1 MNTILIDLNILHIQE
16 NAWLQSLG
24 CFETNMLLIFQ
35 ITSGNFTYTDNFV
48 KWDTLTWTKCL
59 LVYYYEGCIIFS
71 CFIRNPLKP
80 SLYLQNDLLPEGTIS
95 GQNRHGY
102 TISNVDR
109 FHAGRYTC
117 HADNGVGAAA
127 TAKIALQVLCK
138 YNKLNFE
145 VMPFECTDISINI
158 KPILHT
164 WCL

>member
-1 MNTILIDLNILHIQE
+1 M
-16 NAWLQSLG
+16 
-24 CFETNMLLIFQ
+24 
-35 ITSGNFTYTDNFV
+35 
-48 KWDTLTWTKCL
+48 
-59 LVYYYEGCIIFS
+59 YYYEGCIIFS

-145 VMPFECTDISINI
+145 VMQFECTDISINI

-164 WCL
+164 

>member
-1 MNTILIDLNILHIQE
+1 M
-16 NAWLQSLG
+16 
-24 CFETNMLLIFQ
+24 
-35 ITSGNFTYTDNFV
+35 
-48 KWDTLTWTKCL
+48 
-59 LVYYYEGCIIFS
+59 YYYEGCIIFS

-138 YNKLNFE
+138 YKKLLFFE
-145 VMPFECTDISINI
+145 IIILKKIVQNI
-158 KPILHT
+158 IIDQYKAHFIHLMS
-164 WCL
+164 LLLY

>member
-1 MNTILIDLNILHIQE
+1 M
-16 NAWLQSLG
+16 
-24 CFETNMLLIFQ
+24 
-35 ITSGNFTYTDNFV
+35 
-48 KWDTLTWTKCL
+48 KCL

-138 YNKLNFE
+138 YIKFNFE
-145 VMPFECTDISINI
+145 IIKLENLSIDI
-158 KPILHT
+158 KPILYI
-164 WCL
+164 

>member
-1 MNTILIDLNILHIQE
+1 MQVFIDTILIDLNILDIQE

-59 LVYYYEGCIIFS
+59 LVYYYDGCIIFS

-138 YNKLNFE
+138 YNKLIFE
-145 VMPFECTDISINI
+145 IIPLKT
-158 KPILHT
+158 
-164 WCL
+164 

>member
-1 MNTILIDLNILHIQE
+1 M
-16 NAWLQSLG
+16 
-24 CFETNMLLIFQ
+24 
-35 ITSGNFTYTDNFV
+35 
-48 KWDTLTWTKCL
+48 
-59 LVYYYEGCIIFS
+59 YYDEGCIIFS
-71 CFIRNPLKP
+71 CFIRNALKP

-138 YNKLNFE
+138 YNKFIFE
-145 VMPFECTDISINI
+145 IIRLVNLAIAIFFVNYT
-158 KPILHT
+158 K
-164 WCL
+164 

>member
-1 MNTILIDLNILHIQE
+1 MLILSIIITCRFLWIQF
-16 NAWLQSLG
+16 SLISIYWKYRKTLDYELSFKG
-24 CFETNMLLIFQ
+24 IYFETNMLLIFQ
-35 ITSGNFTYTDNFV
+35 ITSGSFTYTDNFV

-138 YNKLNFE
+138 YKSFFLKL
-145 VMPFECTDISINI
+145 
-158 KPILHT
+158 
-164 WCL
+164 